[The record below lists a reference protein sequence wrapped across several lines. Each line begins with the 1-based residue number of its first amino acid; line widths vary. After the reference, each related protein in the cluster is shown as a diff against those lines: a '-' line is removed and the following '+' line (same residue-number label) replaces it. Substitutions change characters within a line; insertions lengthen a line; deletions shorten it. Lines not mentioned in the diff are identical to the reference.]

1 MERDNLYFVLFEQ
14 QKDFEQIKNLVDR
27 EKTNE
32 ITKLSLLKM
41 PIIITGV
48 RRCGKSFLLK
58 IIKNELKL
66 KEKEY
71 LYIDFNDE
79 RLINF
84 SVEDFQKIIDFLDEN
99 DYKKNC
105 VLFLDEI
112 QEAKG
117 WEKWVER
124 IRKNHVIFISGS
136 NSKLLS
142 KEISTVLTGRSL
154 NFSLYPFSF
163 TEFLKFKKIE
173 IKNWK
178 ISLKN
183 QSQIRKNFDI
193 FIETGGFPQRIISDK
208 DVIISELYENIL
220 YRDIIGRFNKNLV
233 KQIKEISLYL
243 ISNVSSD
250 ISLRTL
256 SLLSGIKN
264 IATVKKILDA
274 FENSFLY
281 FTLSKFDYSIKKQ
294 IQNPKK
300 IYCVDNGFVTSL
312 GFRFSQNKG
321 NLLENFV
328 AIELKRMGKEI
339 YYHKENF
346 ECDFVI
352 KDKLKII
359 EAIQVCFDFNEKN
372 EKRELNGL
380 LEAMKKFDL
389 KKGAILTYD
398 QEKELKIENKT
409 VTIKPVWK
417 WLLD

>member
-1 MERDNLYFVLFEQ
+1 MERNSLYFVLFEQ
-14 QKDFEQIKNLVDR
+14 QKNFEQIKDLIDR

-32 ITKLSLLKM
+32 IIKLKSLKM

-48 RRCGKSFLLK
+48 RRCGKSSLLK

-99 DYKKNC
+99 GYKNNC
-105 VLFLDEI
+105 VLFIDEI

-124 IRKNHVIFISGS
+124 IRKNHIVFISGS

-142 KEISTVLTGRSL
+142 KEISTVLTGRSV
-154 NFSLYPFSF
+154 NSSLYPFSF
-163 TEFLKFKKIE
+163 REFLKSGKIE
-173 IKNWK
+173 IKDWE
-178 ISLKN
+178 ISLKT
-183 QSQIRKNFDI
+183 QSQIRKSFDI
-193 FIETGGFPQRIISDK
+193 FIETGGFPQRVISGKEII
-208 DVIISELYENIL
+208 VSELYENIL
-220 YRDIIGRFNKNLV
+220 YRDIIGKFNKNLI
-233 KQIKEISLYL
+233 KPIKEISLYL
-243 ISNVSSD
+243 ISNISSN
-250 ISLRTL
+250 ISLRSL
-256 SLLSGIKN
+256 SSLSGIKN

-274 FENSFLY
+274 FENAFLY

-321 NLLENFV
+321 KLLENFV
-328 AIELKRMGKEI
+328 AIELKRKEKEF

-346 ECDFVI
+346 ECDFII
-352 KDKLKII
+352 KEKLKITG
-359 EAIQVCFDFNEKN
+359 AIQVCSDFSEKN
-372 EKRELNGL
+372 EKRELDGL
-380 LEAMKKFDL
+380 LETMRKFNL
-389 KKGAILTYD
+389 KKGYILSYD
-398 QEKELKIENKT
+398 QNRELKIENKT
-409 VTIKPVWK
+409 VIIKPVWK
-417 WLLD
+417 WLLE